1 MAASANGRF
10 LVTLGPGKVKS
21 GLVGVVGGDL
31 IGELAGKLN
40 PFAAQDPYTQLDC
53 VVTRADLVDG
63 RVTVDPVLMQAE
75 KVTVVALGKID
86 LHTEALTVNFGTR
99 PREGIG
105 ISAGMFTNPF
115 IELEGTLASPRV
127 GVGAKGATAGV
138 AAAATGGATVLAQGV
153 LDRWRGAKD
162 VCSQVLSEA
171 GAAPK

>member
-1 MAASANGRF
+1 
-10 LVTLGPGKVKS
+10 
-21 GLVGVVGGDL
+21 
-31 IGELAGKLN
+31 
-40 PFAAQDPYTQLDC
+40 
-53 VVTRADLVDG
+53 
-63 RVTVDPVLMQAE
+63 MQAE
-75 KVTVVALGKID
+75 KVTVVALGKVD
-86 LHTEALTVNFGTR
+86 LHTEVLTVNFGTR

-162 VCSQVLSEA
+162 ICKQVLTEA